1 MKNLISYYLLL
12 VIFLCNI
19 EMSSAQKYF
28 VRNGVG
34 AFTPLSTEVA
44 GIGGNGFSWASSL
57 QLGAFIDSAETISFS
72 TSFFMSAGEFKDV
85 HFPGASL
92 GYMAYGYTMK
102 WGFHWK
108 RFSKISL
115 YSGLGVGFV
124 KEDYTFSAQVN
135 PGQRDFVDDGNLSYQ
150 IDVIGAQWN
159 ISRHFGLFSE
169 IGFGYEGAF
178 KFGWSLNW

>member
-1 MKNLISYYLLL
+1 MKNPIPFGLLFALI
-12 VIFLCNI
+12 FCF
-19 EMSSAQKYF
+19 SSQVKAQKFF
-28 VRNGVG
+28 VRNGMG

-57 QLGAFIDSAETISFS
+57 QLGAFLDSAKTISFS

-124 KEDYTFSAQVN
+124 KEDYTYSAQVN

-150 IDVIGAQWN
+150 VDAIGVQWN

-169 IGFGYEGAF
+169 IGFGFEGAF
-178 KFGWSLNW
+178 KLGYMASW